1 MERIIFHIDC
11 NKFYAS
17 VECLH
22 RPEIRNKPVA
32 VGGSEESRHGI
43 ILTKNEIA
51 SKYDLKV
58 GEPIRSALKK
68 CPELIVIPPDFP
80 LYMWFSEA
88 VRDILS
94 EYTDIIEPFGIDE
107 SWIDVTATAHL
118 YGGKEKLAYIIKE
131 RIKKELGITVSIG
144 VSFNKVF
151 AKLGSDYKKPD
162 AITVISKDNFKEIVW
177 PLPANDLLYIGKATF
192 ETLKK
197 HYRYTIGDVAGTEP
211 ELLKKW
217 FGKVGIMLHSYANGF
232 DLTPVCKTELLPDI
246 KSIGNS
252 TTTPRDLINL
262 DDAKTVL
269 FVLTESVCRRL
280 REQGF
285 RCSVVKIHIRN
296 NKLETVSAQK
306 KLDFPTNITR
316 EISQTAYNLFKDT
329 YKFENP
335 IRSIGVAV
343 SNFISDE
350 IPAQYDFFT
359 DTSKKEKLESIDK
372 TVDDL
377 KRRYG
382 NYTIQ
387 RANLLKS
394 TDISTFNPH
403 DDHNIHPVGVLKNK
417 I

>member
-22 RPEIRNKPVA
+22 RPETRNKPVA

-80 LYMWFSEA
+80 LYMRFSEA

-306 KLDFPTNITR
+306 KLNFPTNITR

>member
-32 VGGSEESRHGI
+32 VGGDEQSRHGI

-58 GEPIRSALKK
+58 GEPIRSALRK
-68 CPELIVIPPDFP
+68 CPNLIVIPPNFP
-80 LYMWFSEA
+80 LYMRFSEN
-88 VRDILS
+88 VRKILS
-94 EYTDIIEPFGIDE
+94 DYTDIIEPFGIDE
-107 SWIDVTATAHL
+107 AWIDVSETAEL
-118 YGGKEKLAYIIKE
+118 YGGKEKLAYTIKN

-162 AITVISKDNFKEIVW
+162 AVTIISKSNFKEIVW
-177 PLPANDLLYIGKATF
+177 PLPANDLLYIGKSTY

-197 HYRYTIGDVAGTEP
+197 HYRYTIGDVANTEI
-211 ELLKKW
+211 ELLQKW
-217 FGKVGIMLHSYANGF
+217 FGQIGTMLHSYANGF
-232 DLTPVCKTELLPDI
+232 DLTPVCKSELLPDI

-252 TTTPRDLINL
+252 TTTPRDLTTF
-262 DDAKTVL
+262 DEAKSVL
-269 FVLTESVCRRL
+269 FVLSESVCRRL

-285 RCSVVKIHIRN
+285 RCTVIKIHIRDN
-296 NKLETVSAQK
+296 NLITVSTQK
-306 KLDFPTNITR
+306 KLSSPTNITA
-316 EISQTAYNLFKDT
+316 EITEFACKLLKTSYNFDT
-329 YKFENP
+329 P
-335 IRSIGVAV
+335 IRSIGITLSEFV
-343 SNFISDE
+343 SAKL
-350 IPAQYDFFT
+350 PVQYDFFT
-359 DTSKKEKLESIDK
+359 DSSKKQKLESIDK

-382 NYTIQ
+382 NFTIQ

-394 TDISTFNPH
+394 TDLTEFNPH
-403 DDHNIHPVGVLKNK
+403 DDHIIHPVGVLKAK

>member
-22 RPEIRNKPVA
+22 RPEIRSKPVA

-68 CPELIVIPPDFP
+68 CPELIVIPPNFP
-80 LYMWFSEA
+80 LYMRFSEA

-306 KLDFPTNITR
+306 KLNFPTNITR

>member
-22 RPEIRNKPVA
+22 RPEIKNKPVA
-32 VGGSEESRHGI
+32 VGGDEQSRHGI

-68 CPELIVIPPDFP
+68 CPNLIVIPPNFP
-80 LYMWFSEA
+80 LYMRFSEN
-88 VRDILS
+88 VRKILS
-94 EYTDIIEPFGIDE
+94 DYTDIIEPFGIDE
-107 SWIDVTATAHL
+107 SWIDVTATAQL
-118 YGGKEKLAYIIKE
+118 YGGKEKLAYIIKN

-162 AITVISKDNFKEIVW
+162 AVTVISKSNFKEIVW
-177 PLPANDLLYIGKATF
+177 PLPANDLLYIGKSTY

-197 HYRYTIGDVAGTEP
+197 HYRYTIGDVANTEI
-211 ELLKKW
+211 ESLQKW
-217 FGKVGIMLHSYANGF
+217 FGKIGTMLHSYANGF
-232 DLTPVCKTELLPDI
+232 DSTPVCKSELLPDI
-246 KSIGNS
+246 KSISNS
-252 TTTPRDLINL
+252 TTTPRDLYNYEEV
-262 DDAKTVL
+262 KSVL
-269 FVLTESVCRRL
+269 FVLSESVGRRL

-285 RCSVVKIHIRN
+285 RCNIIKIHIRN
-296 NKLETVSAQK
+296 NKLITVSAQK
-306 KLDFPTNITR
+306 KLLFPTNITAD
-316 EISQTAYNLFKDT
+316 ISKIACNLFKNNYNFDC
-329 YKFENP
+329 P
-335 IRSIGVAV
+335 IRSIGITL
-343 SNFISDE
+343 SEFISAD
-350 IPAQYDFFT
+350 IPIQYDFFT
-359 DTSKKEKLESIDK
+359 DTSKKQKLESIDK

-382 NYTIQ
+382 NFTVQ

-394 TDISTFNPH
+394 TDLTSFNPH
-403 DDHNIHPVGVLKNK
+403 DDHNIHPVGVLKSK